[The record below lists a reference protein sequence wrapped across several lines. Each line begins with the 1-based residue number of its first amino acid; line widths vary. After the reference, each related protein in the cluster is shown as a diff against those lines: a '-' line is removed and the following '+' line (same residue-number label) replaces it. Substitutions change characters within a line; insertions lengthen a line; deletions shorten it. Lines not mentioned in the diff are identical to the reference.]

1 MQDNNID
8 SALKNEDALVSEERY
23 KKVTTNSLLSYENTN
38 EAFKKLTMEHKKI
51 VEECQSK
58 VVDIETTAKKSNDIH
73 RLMSEEILKA
83 NKIISELSQ
92 QVKILAKSSNI
103 DELTKVL
110 NRRALLSYLDKICT
124 NKIKYEL
131 HFLIFN
137 INDFQEI
144 NDIHGHLAG
153 DRILI
158 YIANILKKVFREG
171 DKLFRYGGED
181 FVIILNR
188 IDEAKCKIIVNRL
201 LETIKTAKL
210 IYKGKTI
217 KLTVSIGI
225 TKYNEKDTHDSLIAR
240 ADKALHKAKSSGK
253 NKTYSEI

>member
-1 MQDNNID
+1 MQDDNTESVAKDNND
-8 SALKNEDALVSEERY
+8 LVSEDNY
-23 KKVTTNSLLSYENTN
+23 KKVTTKSLISYENTN
-38 EAFKKLTMEHKKI
+38 EIFKELTKQHQQI
-51 VEECQSK
+51 IEECQTEA
-58 VVDIETTAKKSNDIH
+58 VDIATTAKKSNDIH
-73 RLMSEEILKA
+73 KLMSEEIIKA
-83 NKIISELSQ
+83 NKIISELSK
-92 QVKILAKSSNI
+92 QVKVLVKSSNI

-131 HFLIFN
+131 HFLIFS

-144 NDIHGHLAG
+144 NDKHGHLAG

-158 YIANILKKVFREG
+158 YIANILKKVFRDG

-188 IDEAKCKIIVNRL
+188 INEAKCKIIVNRL
-201 LETIKTAKL
+201 LETIKTTKL
-210 IYKGKTI
+210 IYKGKNIT
-217 KLTVSIGI
+217 LTVSIGI
-225 TKYNEKDTHDSLIAR
+225 TKYNNEDTHDSLMAR

-253 NKTYSEI
+253 NKIYSEI